1 MAESEIKGKGELEM
15 TEEELRKESTYTVQW
30 ECTPMIDRPT
40 FINSYITGAMPRE
53 ERIVNLEKA
62 IASLLAQIDKMKNC
76 GNCNGMSKGSGLR
89 TAKCMLCIQNA
100 KLSEWELAEN

>member
-1 MAESEIKGKGELEM
+1 MFEKEAKEYKFKIQEEYLDLGKNGAFPPLWERIDELWRNGAEFGYKAK
-15 TEEELRKESTYTVQW
+15 
-30 ECTPMIDRPT
+30 
-40 FINSYITGAMPRE
+40 E
-53 ERIVNLEKA
+53 ERIAKLEKV

-89 TAKCMLCIQNA
+89 TAKCKLCIQNA